1 MGEDSVRAAL
11 AYSDEE
17 SDDSLVGE
25 HSPFVKHTRNKRYA
39 VTQLHMLD
47 LHVGKGYQVIKCIH
61 AATVL
66 QCCTAH
72 EICALES
79 SC

>member
-25 HSPFVKHTRNKRYA
+25 HSPFVKHTRNRRYF
-39 VTQLHMLD
+39 M
-47 LHVGKGYQVIKCIH
+47 
-61 AATVL
+61 
-66 QCCTAH
+66 
-72 EICALES
+72 
-79 SC
+79 